1 MAKMFYTMEETKASL
16 GRNEEDIKQLAR
28 EGRLREFRD
37 GPRLMFKAD
46 QVEQLKGELGAGG
59 GDAINIGPGGESGA
73 PIGLVGDSRAGSSIG
88 SGIALVDNAPPGGG
102 KGDTHVDIGLSGSLG
117 GSVGGSVSGIPSPG
131 RSGPRDP
138 GASHVG
144 SGSGILNIGSGG
156 SGGSRAGITVF
167 DVDDSQKVD
176 PSAQTAINPSVQ
188 DQINLEGVG
197 SGSGL
202 LDLTRESDDTSL
214 GAVFDELTPG
224 ARRTPSGHRAAPAA
238 HAMETQA
245 GGDFTVPEA
254 RSRGTL
260 AAPIYVEEADPMAS
274 ALGGAALAVA
284 GVLVFGGFILA
295 GALRGL
301 RPEILDKL
309 QTDGLMWG
317 GIAIAAVLAFAAG
330 GFVFGKM
337 GAK

>member
-16 GRNEEDIKQLAR
+16 GRNEEEIKQLAR

-46 QVEQLKGELGAGG
+46 QVEQLKSELGSGGG
-59 GDAINIGPGGESGA
+59 GDAINIAPGGESGA

-88 SGIALVDNAPPGGG
+88 SGIALVENVPSPGVGAG
-102 KGDTHVDIGLSGSLG
+102 KGDTHLDIGLSGGLG

-131 RSGPRDP
+131 RSGPRDS
-138 GASHVG
+138 GGTHVG
-144 SGSGILNIGSGG
+144 SGSGILNLGSGAG

-214 GAVFDELTPG
+214 GAVFDELPPG
-224 ARRTPSGHRAAPAA
+224 APRTPSGHQAARGGVD
-238 HAMETQA
+238 METQA
-245 GGDFTVPEA
+245 GADF
-254 RSRGTL
+254 S
-260 AAPIYVEEADPMAS
+260 S
-274 ALGGAALAVA
+274 VA
-284 GVLVFGGFILA
+284 E
-295 GALRGL
+295 
-301 RPEILDKL
+301 P
-309 QTDGLMWG
+309 
-317 GIAIAAVLAFAAG
+317 
-330 GFVFGKM
+330 
-337 GAK
+337 

>member
-16 GRNEEDIKQLAR
+16 GRNEEEIKQLAR

-46 QVEQLKGELGAGG
+46 QVEQLKGELGGGGG
-59 GDAINIGPGGESGA
+59 GDAINIASGGESGA
-73 PIGLVGDSRAGSSIG
+73 PIGLAGDSRGGSSIG
-88 SGIALVDNAPPGGG
+88 SGIALVDNAPVGG
-102 KGDTHVDIGLSGSLG
+102 KGDTHIDIGLSGSLG

-138 GASHVG
+138 GGSHVG
-144 SGSGILNIGSGG
+144 SGSGILNLGSGVG

-224 ARRTPSGHRAAPAA
+224 ARRTPSGHRAASAPAT
-238 HAMETQA
+238 METQA
-245 GGDFTVPEA
+245 GGDFAMPEA
-254 RSRGTL
+254 RSRGSL
-260 AAPIYVEEADPMAS
+260 AAPIYVEAADPWGSSLGWAS
-274 ALGGAALAVA
+274 LAVA
-284 GVLVFGGFILA
+284 AVLIFGGYILA

-301 RPEILDKL
+301 RPEIMDKL
-309 QTDGLMWG
+309 
-317 GIAIAAVLAFAAG
+317 
-330 GFVFGKM
+330 
-337 GAK
+337 

>member
-1 MAKMFYTMEETKASL
+1 
-16 GRNEEDIKQLAR
+16 
-28 EGRLREFRD
+28 
-37 GPRLMFKAD
+37 
-46 QVEQLKGELGAGG
+46 
-59 GDAINIGPGGESGA
+59 
-73 PIGLVGDSRAGSSIG
+73 LVGDSRAGSSIG
-88 SGIALVDNAPPGGG
+88 SGIALVENTPSPGMGA

-156 SGGSRAGITVF
+156 AGGSRAGITVF

-224 ARRTPSGHRAAPAA
+224 ARRTPSGHRASPAQA

-245 GGDFTVPEA
+245 GGDFTVPET

-260 AAPIYVEEADPMAS
+260 AAPIYVEAADPLAS
-274 ALGGAALAVA
+274 AIGGAALAVA
-284 GVLVFGGFILA
+284 GILVFGGFILA

-317 GIAIAAVLAFAAG
+317 GIAVAAVLAFTAG

>member
-1 MAKMFYTMEETKASL
+1 MAKMFYTMEETKSSL
-16 GRNEEDIKQLAR
+16 GRNEEEIKQLAR

-46 QVEQLKGELGAGG
+46 QVEQLKGELGGGGG
-59 GDAINIGPGGESGA
+59 GDAINIAPGGESGA

-88 SGIALVDNAPPGGG
+88 SGIALVENIPSPSGGG
-102 KGDTHVDIGLSGSLG
+102 KGDTHMDIGLSGSLG
-117 GSVGGSVSGIPSPG
+117 GSVGGSGSRISSTG

-156 SGGSRAGITVF
+156 AGGSRAGITVF

-254 RSRGTL
+254 RSRGSL
-260 AAPIYVEEADPMAS
+260 AAPIYVEAADPLAS
-274 ALGGAALAVA
+274 ALGGASLAVA
-284 GVLVFGGFILA
+284 GILVFGGFILA

-301 RPEILDKL
+301 RPEI
-309 QTDGLMWG
+309 
-317 GIAIAAVLAFAAG
+317 
-330 GFVFGKM
+330 
-337 GAK
+337 

>member
-46 QVEQLKGELGAGG
+46 QVEQLKSELGGG
-59 GDAINIGPGGESGA
+59 GDSINIAPGGESGA
-73 PIGLVGDSRAGSSIG
+73 PIGLAGDSRTGSG
-88 SGIALVDNAPPGGG
+88 SGIALIDSTPSPMGR
-102 KGDTHVDIGLSGSLG
+102 KDDTHIDIGLSGSLG

-138 GASHVG
+138 GGSHVG
-144 SGSGILNIGSGG
+144 SGSGILNIGGSGV
-156 SGGSRAGITVF
+156 GGSRAGITVF

-176 PSAQTAINPSVQ
+176 PSAQTAINPTVQ

-214 GAVFDELTPG
+214 GAVFDELQPG
-224 ARRTPSGHRAAPAA
+224 QRRTPSGHHVASAS
-238 HAMETQA
+238 AMETQA
-245 GGDFTVPEA
+245 GRDFGTMPDRPRA
-254 RSRGTL
+254 TL
-260 AAPIYVEEADPMAS
+260 AAPIYVEAADPWS
-274 ALGGAALAVA
+274 TALGAASIVVVAV
-284 GVLVFGGFILA
+284 LIFGGFILGAVMLNHRPDILNKLKSDLMIWA
-295 GALRGL
+295 GA
-301 RPEILDKL
+301 
-309 QTDGLMWG
+309 
-317 GIAIAAVLAFAAG
+317 AAG
-330 GFVFGKM
+330 LTLIVFFIGLVMGKS
-337 GAK
+337 GAKT